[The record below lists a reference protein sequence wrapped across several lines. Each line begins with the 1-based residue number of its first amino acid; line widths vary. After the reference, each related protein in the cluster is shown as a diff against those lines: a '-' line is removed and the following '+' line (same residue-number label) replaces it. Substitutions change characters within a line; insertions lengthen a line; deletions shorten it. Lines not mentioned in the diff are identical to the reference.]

1 MDTSNRDWV
10 RFTDLLRAYVAR
22 RVGADQ
28 VDDLVGDI
36 RLRLVKHQDQFSKA
50 DKPTAWMYRVASNAI
65 ADHYRRRDIEQ
76 RSLIADNLNDHR
88 SVGEG
93 NMVEDEDHPEPLR
106 ELSGCLLPFIENL
119 PARYREAI
127 ERVDFDGLSQ
137 SEAAQQLGLSVSG
150 LKSRVQR
157 GRKQLKQQFLNC
169 CEIEFAKT
177 AGIADWSPRQ
187 GASAGCGT
195 RDEKRDAT
203 PP

>member
-1 MDTSNRDWV
+1 METSNREWA

-36 RLRLVKHQDQFSKA
+36 LLRLIKHRDRFANA

-65 ADHYRRRDIEQ
+65 TDHYRRRRAEQ
-76 RSLIADNLNDHR
+76 SGLIADNLHDHL
-88 SVGEG
+88 SIGEG
-93 NMVEDEDHPEPLR
+93 NAVEDENHPEPLG
-106 ELSGCLLPFIENL
+106 ELSGCLLPFIESL

-127 ERVDFDGLSQ
+127 ELVAIDGVSQ
-137 SEAAQQLGLSVSG
+137 VEAAEQLGLSVSG

-157 GRKQLKQQFLNC
+157 GRTQLRQLFLNC

-187 GASAGCGT
+187 GASAWCGT
-195 RDEKRDAT
+195 CDEERDAN
-203 PP
+203 PL